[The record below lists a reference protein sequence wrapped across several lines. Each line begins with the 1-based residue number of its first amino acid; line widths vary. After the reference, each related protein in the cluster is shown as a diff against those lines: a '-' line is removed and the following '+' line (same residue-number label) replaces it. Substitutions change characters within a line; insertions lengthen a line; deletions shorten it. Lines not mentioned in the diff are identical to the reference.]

1 VPLTCAVV
9 VLLRRYVW
17 GDVPRR
23 KRKLEVRS

>member
-17 GDVPRR
+17 NEAGELG
-23 KRKLEVRS
+23 KRPPAAT